1 MQGKVVKHQKNFV
14 FLLNSLK
21 NKYTTTENKST
32 EIGIVEGEFPR
43 VERLERFHH
52 VKTFQCF
59 NMWEEGGKSFPL
71 NNEEV
76 VKIIIDVE
84 RLQLIQELIADA
96 LDELKEIEMVL
107 LENTKENENID
118 KVYMPVYVL
127 KGDKS

>member
-1 MQGKVVKHQKNFV
+1 MFQYVGRGGRVIPPN
-14 FLLNSLK
+14 
-21 NKYTTTENKST
+21 NK
-32 EIGIVEGEFPR
+32 
-43 VERLERFHH
+43 
-52 VKTFQCF
+52 
-59 NMWEEGGKSFPL
+59 
-71 NNEEV
+71 EV
-76 VKIIIDVE
+76 VKIIIDIE

>member
-1 MQGKVVKHQKNFV
+1 M
-14 FLLNSLK
+14 
-21 NKYTTTENKST
+21 
-32 EIGIVEGEFPR
+32 
-43 VERLERFHH
+43 
-52 VKTFQCF
+52 FQYVGR
-59 NMWEEGGKSFPL
+59 GGKDIPP
-71 NNEEV
+71 NNKEV